1 VPDPSPHRTRA
12 SRFHQNARQGILAGT
27 IDHTVHGI
35 NARLEGGRY
44 VRHCIALVGR
54 VPTTICAAEASYN
67 QRLQAVVVLRRFN
80 ENLFRC

>member
-12 SRFHQNARQGILAGT
+12 SRFHQNARQGVLAG
-27 IDHTVHGI
+27 TVHGI
-35 NARLEGGRY
+35 NARLDGGLC
-44 VRHCIALVGR
+44 VGHLIALVGR